1 MTDNATPLPDVIAT
15 DAADPTQSGSSSGSR
30 PCSRLSESPKTSDVF
45 VDTRQGLLSLMEE
58 LGACV
63 VHLREG
69 YDATENGNL
78 RGAEIDAGD
87 AMEVLNNIEAQA
99 SQLAA
104 DLAKWIEW
112 K

>member
-1 MTDNATPLPDVIAT
+1 MPDLSNPYAVPQPAK
-15 DAADPTQSGSSSGSR
+15 QGRCEGSAPA
-30 PCSRLSESPKTSDVF
+30 PCSRLPESPKTSDVF